1 LNSPSAPKP
10 PDPRVVAEAQTKSNK
25 ETAVANAYLNRI
37 DQTGPTGTSSYEVV
51 GTNPDGTPKFAQ
63 TTAFS
68 APVQGLF
75 DSSMAMNKGIA
86 DTGVQQIAGIQQQYA
101 KPLDLNT
108 EVENRIAQFQS
119 ARLDPSLQ
127 QQDEALRNRLTNQG
141 FREGTEGWDRAMI
154 RQGQIAN
161 DARNSM
167 WLGARQQ
174 GVNEAMLQ
182 RQQPLAEFNA
192 IRTGAMPQMP
202 TFTGV
207 PQTQQ
212 ANTNIAGIY
221 SDNYNQQMA
230 AYNAQNS
237 QNNAFMGGLFGL
249 GGSLLAA
256 PMTGG
261 GSVAGSLFAM
271 SDVRLKRDIQRIG
284 SLASGLP
291 VYSYR
296 YLWSDAPQVG
306 VMAHEAREL
315 FPDAVR
321 EFDGFLA
328 VDYGKVG

>member
-141 FREGTEGWDRAMI
+141 FREGTEGWDRAMT

-212 ANTNIAGIY
+212 AGTNIAGIY
-221 SDNYNQQMA
+221 SDNYNQQMQ
-230 AYNAQNS
+230 AYNAEMAS
-237 QNNAFMGGLFGL
+237 NNAFMGGLMGL
-249 GGSLLAA
+249 GGTL
-256 PMTGG
+256 GG
-261 GSVAGSLFAM
+261 AWLR
-271 SDVRLKRDIQRIG
+271 SDARLKRDIQRIG

-291 VYSYR
+291 LYAYR
-296 YLWSDAPQVG
+296 YLWSDAPQIG
-306 VMAHEAREL
+306 VMAQEAREL

-328 VDYGKVG
+328 VDYSRIG

>member
-1 LNSPSAPKP
+1 MNSPSPPKP

-108 EVENRIAQFQS
+108 EVENKIAQFQS

-174 GVNEAMLQ
+174 GVNEALMQ
-182 RQQPLAEFNA
+182 RTQPLAEFNA

-212 ANTNIAGIY
+212 AGTNIAGIY

-230 AYNAQNS
+230 AYNAQQAS
-237 QNNAFMGGLFGL
+237 DNAFMGGLMGL
-249 GGSLLAA
+249 GGTLGAA
-256 PMTGG
+256 W
-261 GSVAGSLFAM
+261 LR
-271 SDVRLKRDIQRIG
+271 SDRRLKRDIQRIG

-291 VYSYR
+291 LYAYR
-296 YLWSDAPQVG
+296 YLWSDAPQIG
-306 VMAHEAREL
+306 VMAQEAREL

-328 VDYGKVG
+328 VDYSRIG

>member
-1 LNSPSAPKP
+1 MNNDSPPPP

-37 DQTGPTGTSSYEVV
+37 DQTGPTGSSTYQVV

-63 TTAFS
+63 STQFS

-108 EVENRIAQFQS
+108 EVENKIAQFQS

-141 FREGTEGWDRAMI
+141 FREGTEGWDRAMT

-202 TFTGV
+202 QFTGV

-212 ANTNIAGIY
+212 AGTNVAGIY
-221 SDNYNQQMA
+221 NANYDQQLA
-230 AYNAQNS
+230 AYKQEQG
-237 QNNAFMGGLFGL
+237 QNNAFMGGLFQMGT
-249 GGSLLAA
+249 AA
-256 PMTGG
+256 LPLM
-261 GSVAGSLFAM
+261 F
-271 SDVRLKRDIQRIG
+271 SDARLKRDIERIG
-284 SLASGLP
+284 SLPSGLSTYEWTYIWGGP
-291 VYSYR
+291 RVR
-296 YLWSDAPQVG
+296 G

-315 FPDAVR
+315 FPEAVC
-321 EFDGFLA
+321 EIGGFLA
-328 VDYGKVG
+328 VDYGKVR

>member
-1 LNSPSAPKP
+1 MNSPSPPKP

-108 EVENRIAQFQS
+108 EVENKIAQFQS

-141 FREGTEGWDRAMI
+141 FREGTEGWDRAMT

-174 GVNEAMLQ
+174 GVNEALMQ
-182 RQQPLAEFNA
+182 RTQPLAEFNA

-202 TFTGV
+202 TFMGV

-212 ANTNIAGIY
+212 AGTNIAGIY

-230 AYNAQNS
+230 AYNAQQAS
-237 QNNAFMGGLFGL
+237 DNAFMGGLMGL
-249 GGSLLAA
+249 GGTLGAA
-256 PMTGG
+256 W
-261 GSVAGSLFAM
+261 LR
-271 SDVRLKRDIQRIG
+271 SDRRLKRNIQRIG

-291 VYSYR
+291 LYAYR
-296 YLWSDAPQVG
+296 YLWSDAPQIG
-306 VMAHEAREL
+306 VMAQEAREL

-328 VDYGKVG
+328 VDYSRIG

>member
-1 LNSPSAPKP
+1 
-10 PDPRVVAEAQTKSNK
+10 
-25 ETAVANAYLNRI
+25 
-37 DQTGPTGTSSYEVV
+37 
-51 GTNPDGTPKFAQ
+51 
-63 TTAFS
+63 
-68 APVQGLF
+68 
-75 DSSMAMNKGIA
+75 
-86 DTGVQQIAGIQQQYA
+86 
-101 KPLDLNT
+101 
-108 EVENRIAQFQS
+108 
-119 ARLDPSLQ
+119 
-127 QQDEALRNRLTNQG
+127 
-141 FREGTEGWDRAMI
+141 MI

>member
-1 LNSPSAPKP
+1 MNSPSPPKP

-108 EVENRIAQFQS
+108 EVENKIAQFQS

-141 FREGTEGWDRAMI
+141 FREGTEGWDRAMT

-174 GVNEAMLQ
+174 GVNEALMQ
-182 RQQPLAEFNA
+182 RTQPLAEFNA

-202 TFTGV
+202 TFMGV

-212 ANTNIAGIY
+212 AGTNIAGIY

-230 AYNAQNS
+230 AYNAQQAS
-237 QNNAFMGGLFGL
+237 DNAFMGGLMGL
-249 GGSLLAA
+249 GGTLGAA
-256 PMTGG
+256 W
-261 GSVAGSLFAM
+261 LR
-271 SDVRLKRDIQRIG
+271 SDRRLKRDIQRIG

-291 VYSYR
+291 LYAYR
-296 YLWSDAPQVG
+296 YLWSDAPQIG
-306 VMAHEAREL
+306 VMAQEAREL

-328 VDYGKVG
+328 VDYSRIG

>member
-1 LNSPSAPKP
+1 MNSPSPPKP

-108 EVENRIAQFQS
+108 EVENKIAQFQS

-174 GVNEAMLQ
+174 GVNEALMQ
-182 RQQPLAEFNA
+182 RTQPLAEFNA

-202 TFTGV
+202 TFMGV

-212 ANTNIAGIY
+212 AGTNIAGIY
-221 SDNYNQQMA
+221 SDNYNQQMQ
-230 AYNAQNS
+230 AYNAQQAS
-237 QNNAFMGGLFGL
+237 DNAFMGGLMGL
-249 GGSLLAA
+249 GGTLGAA
-256 PMTGG
+256 W
-261 GSVAGSLFAM
+261 LR
-271 SDVRLKRDIQRIG
+271 SDRRLKRDIQRIG

-291 VYSYR
+291 LYAYR
-296 YLWSDAPQVG
+296 YLWSDAPQIG
-306 VMAHEAREL
+306 VMAQEAREL

-328 VDYGKVG
+328 VDYSRIG

>member
-1 LNSPSAPKP
+1 MNNDSPPPP

-37 DQTGPTGTSSYEVV
+37 DQTGPTGSSTYQVV

-63 TTAFS
+63 STQFS

-108 EVENRIAQFQS
+108 EVENKIAQFQS

-141 FREGTEGWDRAMI
+141 FREGTEGWDRAMT

-192 IRTGAMPQMP
+192 IRTGAMPQTP
-202 TFTGV
+202 QFAGV

-221 SDNYNQQMA
+221 SDNYNQQMQ
-230 AYNAQNS
+230 AYKAEQES
-237 QNNAFMGGLFGL
+237 SNAFMGGLFGL
-249 GGSLLAA
+249 GGSLLTA

-261 GSVAGSLFAM
+261 GSLFGSFF
-271 SDVRLKRDIQRIG
+271 R
-284 SLASGLP
+284 
-291 VYSYR
+291 
-296 YLWSDAPQVG
+296 
-306 VMAHEAREL
+306 
-315 FPDAVR
+315 
-321 EFDGFLA
+321 
-328 VDYGKVG
+328 